1 MNESDRDLLAKQL
14 WTIGDQSRLRL
25 LALLPHC
32 PEAGEPI
39 SVSRLASAL
48 NLSQP
53 TVSNHLARLRT
64 LGIVRHRR
72 LGREVHYCIDQAV
85 AQTILSRLEEALK
98 TRETPSR
105 KGRGAQS

>member
-1 MNESDRDLLAKQL
+1 MAKAKMSDSDRDLLAKQL
-14 WTIGDQSRLRL
+14 WTIGDQNRLRL

-32 PEAGEPI
+32 PDTKDPI
-39 SVSRLASAL
+39 SVSRLAAEL

-72 LGREVHYCIDQAV
+72 LGREVHYCIDQNIAR
-85 AQTILSRLEEALK
+85 TILSRLEDALK
-98 TRETPSR
+98 TRE
-105 KGRGAQS
+105 